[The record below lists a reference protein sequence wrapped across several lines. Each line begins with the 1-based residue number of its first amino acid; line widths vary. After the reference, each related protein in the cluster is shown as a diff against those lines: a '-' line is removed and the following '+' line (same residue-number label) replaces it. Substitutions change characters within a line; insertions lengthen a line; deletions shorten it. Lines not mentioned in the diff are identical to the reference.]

1 MEQLLQ
7 DVVENRQKKN
17 ALLQS
22 MLEITIRQKA
32 QLSADEVEALAETT
46 KNWDAL
52 ATEIDQL
59 EKTYKEQM
67 QRLSQGNAAQLL
79 EAVAGEIAKLDE
91 NAKAILRNIQKENME
106 CNTIANERMQAYK
119 GELKEAKK
127 SNQRASTYVNAYAIS
142 EDGLYFDKKQ

>member
-7 DVVENRQKKN
+7 DMVENRQKKN
-17 ALLQS
+17 GLLQS
-22 MLEITIRQKA
+22 MLEITVQQKT

-46 KNWDAL
+46 KKWDAL
-52 ATEIDQL
+52 ATEIDKL

-79 EAVAGEIAKLDE
+79 EAVADEIAKLNE
-91 NAKAILRNIQKENME
+91 NANALLRNIQKENME

-127 SNQRASTYVNAYAIS
+127 SNQRASSYINAYTIS
-142 EDGLYFDKKQ
+142 EDGLYFDQKK